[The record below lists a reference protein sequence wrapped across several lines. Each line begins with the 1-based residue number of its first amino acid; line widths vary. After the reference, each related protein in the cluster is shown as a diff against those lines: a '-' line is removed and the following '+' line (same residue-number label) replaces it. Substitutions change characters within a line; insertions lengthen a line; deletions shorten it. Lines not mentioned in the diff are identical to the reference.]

1 MRITDLLK
9 KEGIDLQGKSASKS
23 ETIDNLVELMD
34 ATGNLNDKEGYKK
47 AVVAR
52 EEQGTTGI
60 GEGIAIP
67 HGKTSAVKEAGLAVM
82 VSKAPTMNPW
92 TGSLPICSLPLL
104 CRIIL
109 TIHILS
115 C

>member
-23 ETIDNLVELMD
+23 ETIDNLVDLMD

-52 EEQGTTGI
+52 E
-60 GEGIAIP
+60 
-67 HGKTSAVKEAGLAVM
+67 
-82 VSKAPTMNPW
+82 
-92 TGSLPICSLPLL
+92 
-104 CRIIL
+104 
-109 TIHILS
+109 
-115 C
+115 